1 MKRKNGDIRS
11 NRKLNFENPLHRKWY
26 TEIIIFVSD
35 RRFYGTRNHLSLS
48 DWSPIIGPITCH
60 FRKISPLGFIKP
72 AHTTESKLS
81 RIVTVNV
88 IYSHLVISDDSGT
101 PNSAANSTAN
111 SAASTSSNSQNPVVS
126 KPNSYQPEADLNFPS
141 VENNATFHSLKILV
155 IILSLINFL

>member
-1 MKRKNGDIRS
+1 M
-11 NRKLNFENPLHRKWY
+11 
-26 TEIIIFVSD
+26 
-35 RRFYGTRNHLSLS
+35 
-48 DWSPIIGPITCH
+48 
-60 FRKISPLGFIKP
+60 
-72 AHTTESKLS
+72 
-81 RIVTVNV
+81 TVNV